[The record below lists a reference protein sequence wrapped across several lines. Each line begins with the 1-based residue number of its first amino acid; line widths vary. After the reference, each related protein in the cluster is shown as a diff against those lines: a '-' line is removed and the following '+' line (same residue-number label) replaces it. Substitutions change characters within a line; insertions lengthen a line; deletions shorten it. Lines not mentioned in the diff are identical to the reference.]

1 MQKVTEEKFFQHLDK
16 ERLGQVTKLVA
27 IEEDVDMTL
36 FHFADGTKCNVE
48 FCSPLNDTK
57 AFENHQ
63 IMAEVSDPQN
73 IWTFQDKVVIPKT
86 KKGIDRDGQEW
97 EIPDPYL
104 DPKGE
109 KGPHQEV
116 TKKIGIPPSVVRRSN
131 LSKFGIESEPQ
142 KPTIAV
148 AQPAPE
154 QVEQLRKDVDTVAK
168 SLKEHLPGIVSSLSA
183 GNATIN
189 KPNPGEPVFINISPI
204 QGGTWSVQ
212 VDQIDKIGL
221 IKGSEQYVGYTEE
234 LFNHLKSEQ
243 NPPIEQGEP
252 EDPGTKTFSENDP
265 VFILIDKC
273 KKKEGICNLEIKAQL
288 PGKSIYTLIQ
298 EEYDEADSEK
308 FFDII
313 IDQLDVNE
321 IKKAIKESLKAAY
334 SSSTQQ

>member
-86 KKGIDRDGQEW
+86 KKAIDRNGQEW

-116 TKKIGIPPSVVRRSN
+116 TKR
-131 LSKFGIESEPQ
+131 LAF
-142 KPTIAV
+142 
-148 AQPAPE
+148 
-154 QVEQLRKDVDTVAK
+154 
-168 SLKEHLPGIVSSLSA
+168 HLAL
-183 GNATIN
+183 
-189 KPNPGEPVFINISPI
+189 
-204 QGGTWSVQ
+204 
-212 VDQIDKIGL
+212 
-221 IKGSEQYVGYTEE
+221 
-234 LFNHLKSEQ
+234 
-243 NPPIEQGEP
+243 
-252 EDPGTKTFSENDP
+252 
-265 VFILIDKC
+265 
-273 KKKEGICNLEIKAQL
+273 
-288 PGKSIYTLIQ
+288 
-298 EEYDEADSEK
+298 
-308 FFDII
+308 
-313 IDQLDVNE
+313 
-321 IKKAIKESLKAAY
+321 
-334 SSSTQQ
+334 